1 MPAVA
6 AVPLL
11 PPNEAGFTVKA
22 PKLETS
28 KEFQGNGDRTLFFL
42 NFLIPTAI
50 PLKDSV
56 FLDLPLFICHTSLP
70 LEKTKLIF
78 FSFLIYICCFFIISH
93 CISAHLSE

>member
-28 KEFQGNGDRTLFFL
+28 NELQGNGDRTLFFL

-56 FLDLPLFICHTSLP
+56 FLELLLLTSLP